1 MAKTENGLGKFG
13 INFDDSI
20 YKGPLT
26 VGRPGRE
33 PGPEVRNTPVA
44 KPDDPLKLVPMNSSK
59 MSSKGGK

>member
-20 YKGPLT
+20 LKSPLT
-26 VGRPGRE
+26 VGRPGNE

-44 KPDDPLKLVPMNSSK
+44 KPGDPLGLLPMNSEKMTSK
-59 MSSKGGK
+59 KR